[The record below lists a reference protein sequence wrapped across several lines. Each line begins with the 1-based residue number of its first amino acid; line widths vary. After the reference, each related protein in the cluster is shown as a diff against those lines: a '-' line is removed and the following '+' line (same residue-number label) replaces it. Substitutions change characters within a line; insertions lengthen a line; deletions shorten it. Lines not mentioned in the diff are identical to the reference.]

1 MNIIPKSEI
10 PDRCPTRGFLYLIV
24 SPTFPNI
31 VKIGKS
37 IELQKRLSQYNAYN
51 PNNDFAF
58 TYISDV
64 FDDYTEAE
72 SQVLE
77 SLARMNIKPC
87 YNKEWFDI
95 QYYDDILS
103 IIKHGRT
110 SSLYY
115 PLGRGEQ

>member
-58 TYISDV
+58 TYLSKI

-72 SQVLE
+72 SNVLE
-77 SLARMNIKPC
+77 TLARMNIKPC

-95 QYYDDILS
+95 QHYELILS
-103 IIKHGRT
+103 IIKHGRPPNLFT
-110 SSLYY
+110 ALD
-115 PLGRGEQ
+115 RGEQ